1 MKKINIDKHTKGI
14 IVYAKSNSIDY
25 NDWLVLVSDVTD
37 SKYTP
42 DELRLYGYVFYQ
54 YTGSNKWYFYEN
66 EPEPWGD
73 TGHWEFYEATNEQ
86 KQIIINEL
94 KHRGYKYVPIL
105 DKLIKKKISHDKG
118 DF

>member
-14 IVYAKSNSIDY
+14 IVYAKSNSINY

-42 DELRLYGYVFYQ
+42 DELRLYGYIFYQ
-54 YTGSNKWYFYEN
+54 YSERNKWYFCEN

-105 DKLIKKKISHDKG
+105 DKLIKKK
-118 DF
+118 